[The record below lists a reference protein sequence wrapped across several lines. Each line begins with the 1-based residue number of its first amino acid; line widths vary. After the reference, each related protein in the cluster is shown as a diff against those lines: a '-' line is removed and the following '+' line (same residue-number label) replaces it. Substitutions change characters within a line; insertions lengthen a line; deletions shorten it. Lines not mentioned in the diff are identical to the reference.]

1 MLDKREIKLT
11 AEQSK
16 FFGEIYKQNYANT
29 LNYISFKVRDLLL
42 VEEIASDVFL
52 KAMAYIPTFNGE
64 MSKASTWL
72 RNIANTTIVDS
83 MRGLKG
89 NHANKMVAVSEF
101 VNDEGKEVF
110 QFLAP
115 EETNQLAET
124 NEFSSRVAIAFR
136 GLNPKYRKVAIL
148 FFLRDKEYSDIAK
161 ICEIPMGS
169 VKGMI
174 SRIRERLQ
182 TELKGEMAHL
192 VAS

>member
-1 MLDKREIKLT
+1 MANAI
-11 AEQSK
+11 EQ
-16 FFGEIYKQNYANT
+16 IYKENYNDI
-29 LNYISFKVRDLLL
+29 LNYIYFKVHNKTIAED
-42 VEEIASDVFL
+42 IASDVFYKVL
-52 KAMAYIPTFNGE
+52 NTSLPTFNE
-64 MSKASTWL
+64 EKSKITTWL
-72 RNIANTTIVDS
+72 HKVAISCIQDFY
-83 MRGLKG
+83 RGETG
-89 NHANKMVAVSEF
+89 HNANKMVAVSEF

-115 EETNQLAET
+115 EEANQLAET
-124 NEFSSRVAIAFR
+124 NEFSSRIAIAFR

-148 FFLRDKEYSDIAK
+148 FFLRDKEYSDIAE

-192 VAS
+192 VA